1 MYYIKVFPLFQH
13 TEYRGMKG
21 KTKNKTIETMK
32 AKQLKQL
39 KNYLIVN
46 KSMKLKQLKNSWLG
60 LAEREKGAAKR
71 E

>member
-1 MYYIKVFPLFQH
+1 
-13 TEYRGMKG
+13 
-21 KTKNKTIETMK
+21 MK